1 MAKKS
6 KSGVVVGDVDVQ
18 EATAAQTGA
27 QPGNGKRQGKAD
39 GGASSAPG
47 RMGKPKNCAADSAP
61 EVAPKVSARLANLR
75 PGWKPGQS
83 GNPKGRPKGLR
94 NKFSENYIDAMQRAF
109 EERGVAAIHAVI
121 DESPAEFLR
130 LCSAIV
136 PKQFGVEEGSQ
147 DVFLKLWQA
156 ISDGTAAV

>member
-1 MAKKS
+1 MRLGEYLRGNRWRAGRNRVSVWMWVPRLKPRHRLRLQGARTRSRTMQLKVHGPKAKTGNPNWQK
-6 KSGVVVGDVDVQ
+6 GV
-18 EATAAQTGA
+18 
-27 QPGNGKRQGKAD
+27 
-39 GGASSAPG
+39 
-47 RMGKPKNCAADSAP
+47 
-61 EVAPKVSARLANLR
+61 
-75 PGWKPGQS
+75 S
-83 GNPKGRPKGLR
+83 GNPAGRPKGSR

-147 DVFLKLWQA
+147 DCFLALWRA
-156 ISDGTAAV
+156 ISDGTIGKAA